1 MAVNWN
7 RIRTLMPSSAAAIAM
22 LTSSATTCLGQDA
35 GATSQDELT
44 RVPVGERPHPDFEPL
59 GIRWN
64 SFYFYPEV
72 KTRGMYDSNVFASPQ
87 DAQDDFAL
95 IVSPGLV
102 VRSDTPTASYQADI
116 GADIYRYNTFTSQDR
131 IDAHARLRTRN
142 EISRDLS
149 FETSLE
155 AARRHEVP
163 GDLTAPA
170 DTKDPVPYN
179 DLHAEAILTKNF
191 NRFGIGIGAGVRN
204 LTYEGVESITGGFL
218 DQSWR
223 DGTILTATLK
233 PTYEF
238 SPGYRI
244 YSRLEA
250 NTSNYAAEGDENR
263 NSEGYD
269 GRAGLEFPLT
279 PLIFGSVEAGYLSQY
294 YENPLIEPVHGLSGG
309 TKLVWLVTPL
319 LTVSLAADRSIAEV
333 VTQDI
338 KGRIDTTGSLKID
351 YELLRNLIVTAG
363 AEYANLDYE
372 GIARVDE
379 VTKLSIGFEYLMNRT
394 IEIGAQYNYIDRSST
409 DPLESYDAHV
419 VMFNV
424 TAHH

>member
-1 MAVNWN
+1 
-7 RIRTLMPSSAAAIAM
+7 MPASAAAIAM
-22 LTSSATTCLGQDA
+22 LASSATTSLAQDPA
-35 GATSQDELT
+35 GIPQDELT
-44 RVPVGERPHPDFEPL
+44 RVPVGKRPLPEFEPL

-64 SFYFYPEV
+64 SLLLYPEV
-72 KTRGMYDSNVFASPQ
+72 KTRGMYDSNIFATPL

-102 VRSDTPTASYQADI
+102 VRWDTPTASYQADI
-116 GADIYRYNTFTSQDR
+116 GADIYRYKTFTSQDR
-131 IDAHARLRTRN
+131 VDAHARLRTRN
-142 EISRDLS
+142 EIIRDLS

-163 GDLTAPA
+163 GDLTAPT

-179 DLHAEAILTKNF
+179 DLHAEAILTKTF
-191 NRFGIGIGAGVRN
+191 NRFGIGVGAGVRN

-223 DGTILTATLK
+223 DGTIVTATLK

-238 SPGYRI
+238 SPGYRL

-250 NTSNYAAEGDENR
+250 NTSNYAAEGDDDR
-263 NSEGYD
+263 DSEGYD

-294 YENPLIEPVHGLSGG
+294 YKNPLIEPVHGFSGG
-309 TKLVWLVTPL
+309 TKLVWLATPL
-319 LTVSLAADRSIAEV
+319 MTVSVAADRSIAET

-338 KGRIDTTGSLKID
+338 NGRIDTTASLKLD
-351 YELLRNLIVTAG
+351 YELLRNLIISAG

-372 GIARVDE
+372 GIPRVDE
-379 VTKLSIGFEYLMNRT
+379 VTKLSVGFEYLMNRT
-394 IEIGAQYNYIDRSST
+394 IEVGAKYDFIDRQST
-409 DPLESYDAHV
+409 DALNSYDAHV